1 VRQPNPSICPHG
13 VNFAS
18 RVRCL
23 EIYSTL
29 IFDASSLDACCPW
42 TEGSTVWRMLRPFHF
57 SGVVL
62 LLWSA
67 VHLWGAQEVHNAA
80 VATPASQTFALTDT
94 NDLLE
99 QGVKAEVVEYRGR
112 KAVRL
117 TMQGEDGLALVKG
130 MQFRDGTIE
139 VDIATKVTTP
149 PGVRRP
155 GFTGIAFRARPD
167 ASHFDLFY
175 LRPGNARSEDQA
187 MRNHSVQY
195 VAEPGFGWEKLR
207 RQWPSIYEAYA
218 ELQLDEWT
226 KVKIEVHGRQ
236 AKLYVNGS
244 ENPSLVVDG
253 LKGEDLQGAVAL
265 WSYAGE
271 EAYFSNLRISNAKP
285 EPLTNDGEAAGTWDV
300 KFASDAGTY
309 TGTMKLVRQDN
320 TLAGIWSGALGP
332 NQPVSGIWRD
342 GYVELT
348 FGGTWP
354 EQPGTVTATLA
365 GWVDEDSAK
374 GRMKVEGRADGR
386 WTAVRKK

>member
-1 VRQPNPSICPHG
+1 MPR
-13 VNFAS
+13 F
-18 RVRCL
+18 
-23 EIYSTL
+23 
-29 IFDASSLDACCPW
+29 
-42 TEGSTVWRMLRPFHF
+42 FHF

-67 VHLWGAQEVHNAA
+67 AHLCGAQEVHNAA
-80 VATPASQTFALTDT
+80 PATPASQVFALTDT
-94 NDLLE
+94 KDLVE

-117 TMQGEDGLALVKG
+117 TAQGEAGLALVKG
-130 MQFRDGTIE
+130 TQFHDGTIE
-139 VDIATKVTTP
+139 VDIATKLTTS
-149 PGVRRP
+149 PGVRMP
-155 GFTGIAFRARPD
+155 GFTGIAFRANPD
-167 ASHFDLFY
+167 ASHFDMFY
-175 LRPGNARSEDQA
+175 LRPGNSRSEDQA

-195 VAEPGFGWEKLR
+195 VSEPGFGWEKLR

-236 AKLYVNGS
+236 GKLYVNGS

-253 LKGEDLQGAVAL
+253 LKGEDLQGAIAL

-271 EAYFSNLRISNAKP
+271 EAYFSNLKISNAKP
-285 EPLTNDGEAAGTWDV
+285 EPLANGGEADGTWDV
-300 KFASDAGTY
+300 KFASDAGAY

-320 TLAGIWSGALGP
+320 TLTGIWSGAFGP
-332 NQPVSGIWRD
+332 NQPVSGTWRD

-348 FGGTWP
+348 FSGTWP
-354 EQPGTVTATLA
+354 EQHGTVTATLA

-386 WTAVRKK
+386 WNAVRKK